1 MLGCF
6 VFFVVG
12 WGGGFVV
19 LGGGGGGGAGL
30 FLIWRGGGLSFA
42 RLGVAGGSPG
52 GSPRC
57 VQYTKKKPVLSYEL
71 FFKYGGEG
79 GIDSLRSPCGQPAHC
94 VHGLSNWLSPVV
106 DPRSGLLIPPRCVQ
120 YTKKKPVLSYELFFK
135 YGGEGGIDSLRS
147 PCGQP
152 AHCVHGL
159 SNWLSPVVDPRS
171 GLLIPPGVC
180 NIRKKSPYFRTSSSL
195 NMAVRGGLTRFA
207 RPAGSPLTAFTV
219 CPTGCRQLST
229 PGRGFSSP
237 PGVCNIRKKS
247 PYFRTSSSLNMA
259 VRGGFEPPIR
269 CRIHTFQACSFSHSD
284 TSPNCRS
291 CLAGTGANLGKS

>member
-1 MLGCF
+1 MA
-6 VFFVVG
+6 VRR
-12 WGGGFVV
+12 
-19 LGGGGGGGAGL
+19 GL
-30 FLIWRGGGLSFA
+30 TRFA
-42 RLGVAGGSPG
+42 RPAGSPLTAFTVCPTG
-52 GSPRC
+52 CR
-57 VQYTKKKPVLSYEL
+57 QLSTPGRG
-71 FFKYGGEG
+71 F
-79 GIDSLRSPCGQPAHC
+79 SS
-94 VHGLSNWLSPVV
+94 
-106 DPRSGLLIPPRCVQ
+106 
-120 YTKKKPVLSYELFFK
+120 
-135 YGGEGGIDSLRS
+135 
-147 PCGQP
+147 
-152 AHCVHGL
+152 
-159 SNWLSPVVDPRS
+159 
-171 GLLIPPGVC
+171 PPGVC

-195 NMAVRGGLTRFA
+195 NMAVRRGLTRFARPAGSPLTAFTVCPTGCRQLSTPGRGFSSPPGVCNIRKKSPYFRTSSSLNMAVRRGLTRFA

>member
-1 MLGCF
+1 MA
-6 VFFVVG
+6 V
-12 WGGGFVV
+12 
-19 LGGGGGGGAGL
+19 
-30 FLIWRGGGLSFA
+30 RGGLTRFA
-42 RLGVAGGSPG
+42 RPAGSPLTAFTVCPTG
-52 GSPRC
+52 CR
-57 VQYTKKKPVLSYEL
+57 QLSTPGRG
-71 FFKYGGEG
+71 F
-79 GIDSLRSPCGQPAHC
+79 SS
-94 VHGLSNWLSPVV
+94 
-106 DPRSGLLIPPRCVQ
+106 PRCVQ

-237 PGVCNIRKKS
+237 PVCAIYEKKA
-247 PYFRTSSSLNMA
+247 RTF
-259 VRGGFEPPIR
+259 VR
-269 CRIHTFQACSFSHSD
+269 A
-284 TSPNCRS
+284 
-291 CLAGTGANLGKS
+291 LL

>member
-1 MLGCF
+1 MA
-6 VFFVVG
+6 V
-12 WGGGFVV
+12 
-19 LGGGGGGGAGL
+19 
-30 FLIWRGGGLSFA
+30 RGGLTRFA
-42 RLGVAGGSPG
+42 RPAGSPLTAFTVCPTG
-52 GSPRC
+52 CRQLSTPVGASHPPRC

-71 FFKYGGEG
+71 FFKYGGER

-106 DPRSGLLIPPRCVQ
+106 DPRSGLLI
-120 YTKKKPVLSYELFFK
+120 
-135 YGGEGGIDSLRS
+135 
-147 PCGQP
+147 
-152 AHCVHGL
+152 
-159 SNWLSPVVDPRS
+159 
-171 GLLIPPGVC
+171 
-180 NIRKKSPYFRTSSSL
+180 
-195 NMAVRGGLTRFA
+195 
-207 RPAGSPLTAFTV
+207 
-219 CPTGCRQLST
+219 
-229 PGRGFSSP
+229 P